1 MSIESLQMAGEVL
14 SSSLVVPTHIA
25 GAERDEPSE
34 VRSNTSPARET
45 AERVNNLRP
54 GAYKQAPIS
63 PLERITPPGSIDSV
77 ATSHVQPEADGVLL
91 DLNEP
96 EQIMVA
102 LENPPSEPAGVMVVV
117 GEPREFRVFNAGN
130 NGASSTIKSC
140 CEKEANKAK
149 ACFQRMKIE
158 TFNYLCRT
166 GTLRE
171 GDWEHFRF
179 EVGKDRIG
187 TWDCGDLGGK
197 IDYLADLWTPSMQ
210 REFAL
215 YDTLFLD
222 KQPRGMSRTP
232 MYQPGYMSDVSAKN
246 GFAITSP
253 QVKEKLPRT
262 MGAFIEGHLGRILG
276 AGATPTDYYNKMR
289 DLAIMDCHRKAAITA
304 TEKAI
309 KKLDKAILKLGDGPH
324 NPNVKASMEEDKR
337 KLEGVLGNLRSS
349 DQFAANFAASFQTTK
364 GTRIEAAHELSK
376 AAKRHLEGIT
386 TKGWFSSSNLELTST
401 DREYCDLMGTL
412 MLQDR
417 VNGFSTY
424 CDQKRI
430 ARGNTAVEHNFLL
443 ANLGATL
450 DGNDQLQGME
460 MFSGLN
466 NRALAAEIEAEI
478 QTEGRDKSNEVVLTS
493 ARALAT
499 VPPGTK
505 PDKVIAHFKEHVY
518 GDGWK

>member
-1 MSIESLQMAGEVL
+1 MTTEVSSRSLL
-14 SSSLVVPTHIA
+14 VPTHIA
-25 GAERDEPSE
+25 GADREGGDMNPPA
-34 VRSNTSPARET
+34 NSPARET
-45 AERVNNLRP
+45 AKRVDALRP
-54 GAYKQAPIS
+54 GAYKQAPIRQ
-63 PLERITPPGSIDSV
+63 LERITPPGSVDSV
-77 ATSHVQPEADGVLL
+77 ATSHVQPEAVGVVA

-96 EQIMVA
+96 EELLVA
-102 LENPPSEPAGVMVVV
+102 LENPPTEPEGVMFVI

-130 NGASSTIKSC
+130 NGASCTINSC
-140 CEKEANKAK
+140 CEKETNKAQ
-149 ACFQRMKIE
+149 ACFERMRRE
-158 TFNYLCRT
+158 TFNYLCNM
-166 GTLRE
+166 GKLKPA
-171 GDWEHFRF
+171 DWEQFTF
-179 EVGKDRIG
+179 EVTKDRIG
-187 TWDCGDLGGK
+187 IWECGDLCEK
-197 IDYLADLWTPSMQ
+197 IDFLSDLWTPSMQ
-210 REFAL
+210 KEFAL
-215 YDTLFLD
+215 FDTMFLG
-222 KQPRGMSRTP
+222 KRPRGMSRTP

-253 QVKEKLPRT
+253 QVKEKLPKT

-309 KKLDKAILKLGDGPH
+309 KKLDKAILRLGDGPH
-324 NPNVKASMEEDKR
+324 NPRERASMEEDKR

-466 NRALAAEIEAEI
+466 NRALAREIEEAI
-478 QTEGRDKSNEVVLTS
+478 QTEGRDKANEVVLTS

-499 VPPGTK
+499 VPAGTK